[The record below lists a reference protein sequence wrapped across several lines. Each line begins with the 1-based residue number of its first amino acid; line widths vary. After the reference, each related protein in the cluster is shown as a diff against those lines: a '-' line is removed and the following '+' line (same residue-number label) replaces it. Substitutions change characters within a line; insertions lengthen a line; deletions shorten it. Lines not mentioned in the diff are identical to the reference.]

1 MTDTLELTARS
12 EAGRRLRDAAAAMVP
27 LLRGEAA
34 EIERQGAMTPA
45 VLRGLT
51 DAGIFKMAMPPEL
64 GGYALGARDVVEIVS
79 TLGRGDGSAAWMAFV
94 GSGLRMVSMF
104 PQPLV
109 DEVFA
114 QRDTWIGPLC
124 IGASVFSTSVG
135 TARRAGGG
143 TGGGW
148 LVSGRWAFGS
158 GCRHTAWAAVGV
170 EFERGGRPGRGMA
183 LLPREDFEIL
193 DDWKVMGLSGTSS
206 NGITTSGEVFVPDH
220 RLVDMAELGQIMDE
234 APNRYSGL
242 AFRAGMRGAMLTVC
256 LYNVS
261 IALGMAVGVLE
272 CFAEQAR
279 KRKPFN
285 LPYATVAEMPS
296 VQVVAGKARAMINN
310 AGTLMRAHADEIDR
324 RSLAGED
331 FSAPEESEM
340 TMDLVYA
347 TKLCEDA
354 VNSLQVTIG
363 SSTAALSNP
372 IQRFVRDMRVLASH
386 GAIRMDP
393 LAEINGRQALGLPPF
408 SMFAGGLANV
418 AG

>member
-1 MTDTLELTARS
+1 MADTLELTARS

-27 LLRGEAA
+27 MLRSEAA

-45 VLRGLT
+45 VLRALT
-51 DAGIFKMAMPPEL
+51 DAGIFRMAVPPEL
-64 GGYALGARDVVEIVS
+64 GGYALGARDVVEIVAE
-79 TLGRGDGSAAWMAFV
+79 LGRGDGSAAWMAFV

-114 QRDTWIGPLC
+114 QRDTWVGPLC

-135 TARRAGGG
+135 TARRGN
-143 TGGGW
+143 GGW

-170 EFERGGRPGRGMA
+170 EFQRGTVPGRGMA

-193 DDWKVMGLSGTSS
+193 DDWHVMGLSGTSS

-261 IALGMAVGVLE
+261 IALGMAAGALE
-272 CFAEQAR
+272 CFTEQAR

-285 LPYATVAEMPS
+285 LPYPTVAEVPS

-310 AGTLMRAHADEIDR
+310 AGRLMRAHADEIDR

-354 VNSLQVTIG
+354 INSLQIAIG

-372 IQRFVRDMRVLASH
+372 IQRFVRDIRVLASH

-393 LAEINGRQALGLPPF
+393 LAEINGRQVLGLQPF
-408 SMFAGGLANV
+408 SMFAGGLAKV

>member
-1 MTDTLELTARS
+1 MTDTLDLTARS
-12 EAGRRLRDAAAAMVP
+12 EAGKRLQEAALGLVP
-27 LLRGEAA
+27 LLRSEAG
-34 EIERQGAMTPA
+34 EIERLGAMTPA
-45 VLRGLT
+45 VLAALT

-64 GGYALGARDVVEIVS
+64 GGYALGARDVVEIV
-79 TLGRGDGSAAWMAFV
+79 TALGRGDGSAAWMAFV

-124 IGASVFSTSVG
+124 VGASVFSTSVG
-135 TARRAGGG
+135 AARRVD
-143 TGGGW
+143 GGW
-148 LVSGRWAFGS
+148 MVSGRWAFGS

-170 EFERGGRPGRGMA
+170 EFEREGRPGRAMA
-183 LLPREDFEIL
+183 VLPRKDFEIL

-206 NGITTSGEVFVPDH
+206 NGITTDGEVFVPTH
-220 RLVDMAELGQIMDE
+220 RVVDMAELGQLMDE

-242 AFRAGMRGAMLTVC
+242 AFGAGMRGAMLTVC

-261 IALGMAVGVLE
+261 IALGMAIGALE
-272 CFAEQAR
+272 CFTDQAKR
-279 KRKPFN
+279 RKPFN
-285 LPYATVAEMPS
+285 LPYPTVAEMAS
-296 VQVVAGKARAMINN
+296 VQVVAGKARAMTNI
-310 AGTLMRAHADEIDR
+310 AGTLMRAHADEVDR
-324 RSLAGED
+324 RALAGED

-354 VNSLQVTIG
+354 INSLQVALG
-363 SSTAALSNP
+363 SSTVSLSNP
-372 IQRFVRDMRVLASH
+372 IQRFVRDVRVLASH
-386 GAIRMDP
+386 GAIRLDP
-393 LAEINGRQALGLPPF
+393 LAEINGRQALGLEPF
-408 SMFAGGLANV
+408 RMFAGGLAQV